1 MFPGRLLML
10 KDELMMVLRMLFV
23 LLSMGCL
30 FPSSWSLAG
39 EVVVERY
46 APKSG
51 SFAAC
56 THLLIGDKY
65 EIVTA
70 GSRLLYRADSSK
82 PFRESPLK
90 GLKDAHAVAFNR
102 RDRLFYVTDTGNH
115 QLRTFRD
122 PASEKWNERVNLLA
136 GEKLDRPHDIVV
148 DEKTGWMY
156 ALNPNNGFV
165 FRFRSVKEEATK
177 LDLSK
182 HLGYSRALTI
192 VKGKLYL
199 IGSSRGVVI
208 EVDDFA
214 KKKFTIHQ
222 SFGKKKDAVAGSWKA
237 TGLVLNDVDYF
248 KGYWYATSYFCPTYA
263 GGEDCNENKFIR
275 FKTWQ
280 DFQTGNWEDLSQKL
294 PKDIVPYFLTPTE
307 QSLYIAVFNHEK
319 PKAFNKVFRLEIS
332 NQF

>member
-1 MFPGRLLML
+1 ML
-10 KDELMMVLRMLFV
+10 VLRV
-23 LLSMGCL
+23 LILNFLMGCF
-30 FPSSWSLAG
+30 FPSPWCLAD
-39 EVVVERY
+39 EIVVQEYV
-46 APKSG
+46 PKSG

-56 THLLIGDKY
+56 THLLIGDKF

-70 GSRLLYRADSSK
+70 GKQLFYRKDSGK
-82 PFRESPLK
+82 PFRESPLE
-90 GLKDAHAVAFNR
+90 GLKDAHSVAFNR

-122 PASEKWNERVNLLA
+122 PASEKWLESVNSLA
-136 GEKLDRPHDIVV
+136 GIPLDRPHDIVV

-165 FRFRSVKEEATK
+165 FRFRSLKEEAAK

-192 VKGKLYL
+192 IKGKLYVV
-199 IGSSRGVVI
+199 GSSRGVVI
-208 EVDDFA
+208 EIDDFE
-214 KKKFTIHQ
+214 KKKFMIHQ
-222 SFGKKKDAVAGSWKA
+222 SFGKKKDVVAGSWKA
-237 TGLVLNDVDYF
+237 TGLVLNDVDFF
-248 KGYWYATSYFCPTYA
+248 KGYWYASSYFCPTYA
-263 GGEDCNENKFIR
+263 GGENCDENKFIR

-280 DFQTGNWEDLSQKL
+280 DFQTGNWEDLSRKL
-294 PKDIVPYFLTPTE
+294 PKEVVPYFLTPSK

-319 PKAFNKVFRLEIS
+319 PKVFNKVFRLEIS